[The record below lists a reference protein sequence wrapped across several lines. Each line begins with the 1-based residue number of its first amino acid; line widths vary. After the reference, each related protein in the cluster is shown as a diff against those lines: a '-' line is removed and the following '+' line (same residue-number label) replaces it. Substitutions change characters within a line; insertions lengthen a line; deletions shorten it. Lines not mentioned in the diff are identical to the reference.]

1 MSVAVSILVAFCT
14 NEGEAM
20 TLPTEFCWTKFGT
33 EAGEEVDSIFA
44 RKEEE
49 RIANDGVFL
58 WGIGNAIG
66 PSLSD
71 YLKQARFPKV
81 VFSPMLCK
89 PMKRDV
95 EPAQIAYWT
104 EATGLDGR
112 RYQMPTYSLVTSSFN
127 SKSQRQVRYALV
139 CHSGIPISEPNGFD
153 KIFCGQLRNWK
164 SGAVVGSS
172 QVTCVVRRI
181 LKGASSGPIYR
192 AALVATLHPPYLL
205 RLTSPRLVPKGCRLD
220 GLSGNELTKAVKLLL
235 SSRRS
240 GDAHVLPAT

>member
-1 MSVAVSILVAFCT
+1 
-14 NEGEAM
+14 M
-20 TLPTEFCWTKFGT
+20 TLPTEFCWTRFGT
-33 EAGEEVDSIFA
+33 EAGETVDSILG

-49 RIANDGVFL
+49 RIDNEGVFL

-71 YLKQARFPKV
+71 FLEHARSPRV

-89 PMKRDV
+89 PVKRDV

-112 RYQMPTYSLVTSSFN
+112 SYQMPAHSLVTSAYDV
-127 SKSQRQVRYALV
+127 KSQRQVRYALV
-139 CHSGIPISEPNGFD
+139 CHSGSPISELNGIE
-153 KIFCGQLRNWK
+153 KISCGQLRNWK
-164 SGAVVGSS
+164 SGAIVGSS

-181 LKGASSGPIYR
+181 QGGDSSGPVYR

-205 RLTSPRLVPKGCRLD
+205 RLTAPRLVPKEFRLD
-220 GLSGNELTKAVKLLL
+220 RLSGNQLTEAIQMLL

-240 GDAHVLPAT
+240 GQLPVPRAS